1 MRGVNLSYDKRGLC
15 IKFTAQPVLSITF
28 SSQIRTKL
36 LRRKNIEQTFF
47 RCCSHDRETV
57 HGGGG
62 LIAMADKRCEI
73 EGLPNCSMD
82 MPRLLMPLFAGPFVP
97 SLRGNDSATGL
108 QQRFP
113 I

>member
-1 MRGVNLSYDKRGLC
+1 
-15 IKFTAQPVLSITF
+15 
-28 SSQIRTKL
+28 
-36 LRRKNIEQTFF
+36 
-47 RCCSHDRETV
+47 
-57 HGGGG
+57 
-62 LIAMADKRCEI
+62 MADKRCEI